1 MTKPPAQQT
10 VIHCG
15 DLEIDRERYFVHLA
29 GRRVQLTYMEF
40 HVLAQIAE
48 GEGRI
53 VAYDE
58 LARSF
63 WGAPSTRTQ
72 RRLAVLMSRIRSK
85 LGAGCHYID
94 TVHRVGY
101 RLRATEGAEPA

>member
-48 GEGRI
+48 GDGSI

-58 LARSF
+58 LARSR
-63 WGAPSTRTQ
+63 WGMPSAATR
-72 RRLAVLMSRIRSK
+72 RRLAVLVSRIRSK
-85 LGAGCHYID
+85 LDEGAPSIE
-94 TVHRVGY
+94 TVRRVGY
-101 RLRATEGAEPA
+101 RLSAGHGESV